1 MVNCGFFNIPA
12 VPCYSYIKCLHMPY
26 DAQPENIL
34 LSSKEMDSVVKVTDF
49 GLAKLVG
56 PQSFMKTICGTP
68 DYLAPEVVRAGLMKS
83 LSVGS
88 Y

>member
-1 MVNCGFFNIPA
+1 
-12 VPCYSYIKCLHMPY
+12 MPY
-26 DAQPENIL
+26 FAQPENIL

-83 LSVGS
+83 LSVWFYCSCMSGIMPMWAIVDE
-88 Y
+88 